1 VSHCLANVETL
12 FDIKI
17 DHFSKLDAR
26 PSMAE
31 ATKPQKV
38 FSGQTLAQKLLAR
51 ASGRDDV
58 APGDIVIVNVDL
70 AMAHDSSGPRRW
82 KPHLDAL
89 GATLWDPS
97 RVVIVSDHY
106 VPAVDA
112 ESAAILKLTRAFA
125 KEQNVGHFF
134 DMEGICHALLPQKG
148 LLRPGI
154 FVAGGDS
161 HTPHA
166 GAFGCYAAGFGA
178 TDMLG
183 IVVTG
188 KTWTIVP
195 ETIRVELTGSF
206 KHHVS
211 AKDVML
217 LLCRELG
224 MDNAFKAIE
233 YGGPGVAAMSMEERM
248 VLSNMAAELGGEVGL
263 IAADSVTLDHIRAHG
278 GKASEVDLA
287 WQPDPDAKYE
297 RIVTINLSDL
307 EPQIAAPHSPAN
319 SFPISHAAG
328 APIDQAYIG
337 ACVGAKLEDLHMAAQ
352 ILKGQR
358 IAQGVRL
365 LVAPASSQVTADAAA
380 DGTLSILLAA
390 GATLLPSGCG
400 ACAGMGA
407 GLLAEGETCIST
419 TNRNFK
425 GRMGHSEALVYLGSP
440 YTVAASAIA
449 GCVSDPRLHTADL
462 EGAA

>member
-1 VSHCLANVETL
+1 MSEASRPQLVS
-12 FDIKI
+12 
-17 DHFSKLDAR
+17 
-26 PSMAE
+26 
-31 ATKPQKV
+31 
-38 FSGQTLAQKLLAR
+38 SGQTLAQKLLAR
-51 ASGRDDV
+51 ASGKPRV
-58 APGDIVIVNVDL
+58 EPGEIILVEVDL

-82 KPHLDAL
+82 KPHLDSL

-106 VPAVDA
+106 VPAVDG
-112 ESAAILKLTRAFA
+112 ESAAILKLTRDFA
-125 KEQNVGHFF
+125 KDHRVGHFF
-134 DMEGICHALLPQKG
+134 DMEGICHAILPQKG
-148 LLRPGI
+148 LVRPGI

-188 KTWTIVP
+188 QTWTIVP
-195 ETIRVELTGSF
+195 ETIRVEMTGSLGST
-206 KHHVS
+206 VS

-217 LLCRELG
+217 VLCRELG

-233 YGGPGVAAMSMEERM
+233 YGGPGVESMSMDERM

-263 IAADSVTLDHIRAHG
+263 IAADEVTLSHIRAHG
-278 GKASEVDLA
+278 GCATEADLA
-287 WQPDPDAKYE
+287 WKPDPDAAYE
-297 RIVTINLSDL
+297 RIISINLSDL
-307 EPQIAAPHSPAN
+307 EPQIALPHSPAN
-319 SFPISHAAG
+319 SFPINHALG
-328 APIDQAYIG
+328 SPIHQAYIG
-337 ACVGAKLEDLHMAAQ
+337 ACVGAKLQDLHMAAQ
-352 ILKGQR
+352 ILKGQH
-358 IAQGVRL
+358 IAKDVRL

-407 GLLAEGETCIST
+407 GLLAAGEVCIST

-425 GRMGHSEALVYLGSP
+425 GRMGHAEAFVYLASP
-440 YTVAASAIA
+440 YTVAASALT
-449 GCVSDPRLHTADL
+449 GCVSDPRKFFSELAV
-462 EGAA
+462 AQ

>member
-1 VSHCLANVETL
+1 MSHCLANVETL

-17 DHFSKLDAR
+17 DHFSKSDAR
-26 PSMAE
+26 PRMAKT
-31 ATKPQKV
+31 AKV
-38 FSGQTLAQKLLAR
+38 QTVFRGQTLAQKLLAR
-51 ASGRDDV
+51 ASGSDYV
-58 APGDIVIVNVDL
+58 MPGDIIVVQVDL

-82 KPHLDAL
+82 KPHLDAM
-89 GATLWDPS
+89 GETVWDPS

-106 VPAVDA
+106 VPAVDG
-112 ESAAILKLTRAFA
+112 ESAAILKLTREFA
-125 KEQNVGHFF
+125 REHGIDHFF
-134 DMEGICHALLPQKG
+134 DMEGICHAILPQKG

-166 GAFGCYAAGFGA
+166 GAFGCYGAGFGA

-183 IVVTG
+183 IVITG
-188 KTWTIVP
+188 QTWTLVP
-195 ETIRVELTGSF
+195 ETIRVELTGSLGR
-206 KHHVS
+206 HVS

-233 YGGPGVAAMSMEERM
+233 YGGPGVAAMSMDERM

-263 IAADSVTLDHIRAHG
+263 IGADGVTLDHIRAHG
-278 GKASEVDLA
+278 GTVSEADLA
-287 WQPDPDAKYE
+287 WQPDPDAAYE
-297 RIVTINLSDL
+297 RIVTIELSEL
-307 EPQIAAPHSPAN
+307 EPQIALPHSPAN
-319 SFPISHAAG
+319 SFPISQGVG
-328 APIDQAYIG
+328 APIHQAYIG

-352 ILKGQR
+352 ILRGQR
-358 IAQGVRL
+358 IAQDVRL

-425 GRMGHSEALVYLGSP
+425 GRMGHADALVYLGSP

-449 GCVSDPRLHTADL
+449 GYVRDPRAHAADL
-462 EGAA
+462 AGVA